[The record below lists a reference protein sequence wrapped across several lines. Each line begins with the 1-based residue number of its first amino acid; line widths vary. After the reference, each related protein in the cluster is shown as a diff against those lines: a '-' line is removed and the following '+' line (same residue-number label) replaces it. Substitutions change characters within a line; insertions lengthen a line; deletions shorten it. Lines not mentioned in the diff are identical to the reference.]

1 MRSITGPTRSEPPSY
16 DWLTPSEAA
25 LRLGV
30 PVRAVYRLIN
40 EGVLAGYRIAGEV
53 RLLAHEVD
61 AAADA
66 IDRPDP

>member
-1 MRSITGPTRSEPPSY
+1 
-16 DWLTPSEAA
+16 L
-25 LRLGV
+25 